1 MRGYC
6 VEGRE
11 MFSLSAIHFV
21 IIEIVSHLDKCFRHK
36 VLINRPFTNTKMLV
50 FSQILPIL

>member
-1 MRGYC
+1 
-6 VEGRE
+6 